1 MAFKVFVL
9 IPKSLH
15 YTKNIYLSMKDSV
28 TFAKHDPHTCTSIN
42 TKQSGC

>member
-28 TFAKHDPHTCTSIN
+28 IFAKHDLHTCSPIN